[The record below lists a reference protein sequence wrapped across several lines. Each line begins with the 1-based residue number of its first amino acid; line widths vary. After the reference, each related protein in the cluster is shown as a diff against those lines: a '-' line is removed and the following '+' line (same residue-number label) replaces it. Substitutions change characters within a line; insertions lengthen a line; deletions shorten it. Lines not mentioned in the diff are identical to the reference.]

1 MPWMAS
7 DNPAVSWFDI
17 DIMDHEE
24 SDFPT
29 IQLIYAVIIR
39 GHDQRFGCKRPSFGV
54 NRFCIFVA
62 IDKHFYEDSIS
73 LISTSSFWNRL
84 IPRVT
89 LWSFF

>member
-39 GHDQRFGCKRPSFGV
+39 GP
-54 NRFCIFVA
+54 
-62 IDKHFYEDSIS
+62 
-73 LISTSSFWNRL
+73 
-84 IPRVT
+84 
-89 LWSFF
+89 